1 MKNLLI
7 DLVNVSEVT
16 AIAASKWIGKNDP
29 IAADKAAVEAMR
41 DSFNKINFKAKVV
54 IGEGERD
61 EAPMLHIGEIVGNA
75 NCQVQYDLALDPLEC
90 TSRCAKN
97 DGGSMTAIVV
107 AEAGML
113 LPGPDVYMS
122 KIASVVSD
130 INLDLS
136 ISENLSIVSKAK
148 GLKIS
153 DLTVAVLD
161 RERHKDIIN
170 EIISVGA
177 KLKLIKDGDIAA
189 AIMSCM
195 DNSGVDIYVG
205 IGGAPEGVIASAA
218 ISMIGGKME
227 GKFLF
232 KDEWQKKRAE
242 SMLDNPYRK
251 FTMDEMVSIN
261 GFKGELT
268 FIMTG
273 VTKSELL
280 EGVNGSTTDSICIYR
295 NRVGNVSHRNI
306 LRSASS

>member
-1 MKNLLI
+1 MKNLLPE
-7 DLVNVSEVT
+7 LVNVSKVA

-29 IAADKAAVEAMR
+29 MAADKAAVEAMR
-41 DSFNKINFKAKVV
+41 DSFNKINFKARVV

-122 KIASVVSD
+122 KIASSVSD
-130 INLDLS
+130 VNLDLS

-148 GLKIS
+148 GLKVS

-161 RERHKDIIN
+161 RERHKDIID
-170 EIISVGA
+170 EILSVGA
-177 KLKLIKDGDIAA
+177 KLKLIKDGDISA
-189 AIMSCM
+189 AIISCM

-218 ISMIGGKME
+218 ISIMGGKME
-227 GKFLF
+227 GRLLF
-232 KDEWQKKRAE
+232 KDESQRKRAQ
-242 SMLDNPYRK
+242 SMFSNPDKK

-261 GFKGELT
+261 GVKGELA

-280 EGVNGSTTDSICIYR
+280 AGVNGSITDSMCLY
-295 NRVGNVSHRNI
+295 SE
-306 LRSASS
+306 RSSC

>member
-1 MKNLLI
+1 MKNLLP
-7 DLVNVSEVT
+7 DLLNVSKT
-16 AIAASKWIGKNDP
+16 AAIAASKWIGKNDP

-41 DSFNKINFKAKVV
+41 ECFNKINFRARVV

-75 NCQVQYDLALDPLEC
+75 NCEVQYDLALDPLEC

-122 KIASVVSD
+122 KIASSVSE

-136 ISENLSIVSKAK
+136 ISENLLIVSKAK
-148 GLKIS
+148 GVKIS

-161 RERHKDIIN
+161 RERHRDIIN
-170 EIISVGA
+170 EILSVGA
-177 KLKLIKDGDIAA
+177 KLKLIEDGDIAA

-195 DNSGVDIYVG
+195 NNSGVDIYVG

-218 ISMIGGKME
+218 ISIMGGKME
-227 GKFLF
+227 GRLLF
-232 KDEWQKKRAE
+232 KDESQRKRAK
-242 SMLDNPYRK
+242 SMFSNPDRK

-261 GFKGELT
+261 GIKGELA

-280 EGVNGSTTDSICIYR
+280 EGVNGSTTTSLCLYR
-295 NRVGNVSHRNI
+295 
-306 LRSASS
+306 